1 MKQFLKKSG
10 VIIGLFFGAAIF
22 SSLVPQYAFF
32 CAIISFFVVV
42 VSLFKPLPQIH
53 LGNRGFS
60 TALLIFVILPTLIGS
75 AEGNKQE
82 QEANLIAMKKN
93 DPIAYL
99 RELEKTDKERWLK
112 ELTTL
117 DPEKHA
123 LEIKKIDDEK
133 ALRLK
138 QEQENAAIKRKEKH
152 AKECGEKNEIL
163 AYVMSQ
169 EFVKRRLKAPATAEF
184 PDYSTKITTR
194 ALGDCKYKIIAYVD
208 SQNSFGA
215 LLRATYSAT
224 MLHNYETSEWAVLE
238 LDIQGQ

>member
-32 CAIISFFVVV
+32 CALISLFVVGI
-42 VSLFKPLPQIH
+42 SLFKPLPQIH

-60 TALLIFVILPTLIGS
+60 SALLIFVILPTLIGS
-75 AEGNKQE
+75 AEGNKKE
-82 QEANLIAMKKN
+82 QEGNLIAMKTN

-152 AKECGEKNEIL
+152 AKECGEKNEML

-169 EFVKRRLKAPATAEF
+169 DFVKQRLKSPATADF
-184 PDYSTKITTR
+184 PYLPKITR
-194 ALGDCKYKIIAYVD
+194 AIGDCKYKIIAYVD

-224 MLHNYETSEWAVLE
+224 MLHNYETGGWLALE